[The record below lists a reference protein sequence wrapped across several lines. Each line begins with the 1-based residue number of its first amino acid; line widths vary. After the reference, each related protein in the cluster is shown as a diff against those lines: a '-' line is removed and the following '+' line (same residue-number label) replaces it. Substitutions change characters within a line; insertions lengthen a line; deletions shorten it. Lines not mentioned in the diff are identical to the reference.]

1 MRPQA
6 RPFTVEIKIRKRPT
20 EPATAA
26 SFVSRDDWAD
36 LIPPDELLERD
47 VHADLLDPASSEA
60 RSEAEKLFG
69 LFAGDPKPVLTQGVR
84 EVPVATPAE
93 LAVPTVRVL
102 PDLLAAAREQERIAV
117 ATPNIER
124 QRAAKGSGTTKPRKR
139 TEPPQTAAA
148 VRVID
153 PPAQPFGMSTGH
165 AEAALALSRR
175 ISRPGARLPPG
186 QRWRKRRL
194 PRACWD
200 DLITSV
206 NARSARPMTFDSC
219 FGVSG
224 DHTPLHPIRNDA
236 GHRFASSDIDSQ
248 LIRVESSVVDVMP
261 LDVQF

>member
-1 MRPQA
+1 MRPQP

-26 SFVSRDDWAD
+26 SFVSRDDRAD

-69 LFAGDPKPVLTQGVR
+69 LFAGNPKPVLTQGVR
-84 EVPVATPAE
+84 GAPVATPAE
-93 LAVPTVRVL
+93 LAVPTFRIL
-102 PDLLAAAREQERIAV
+102 PDLLAAAREEERIAV
-117 ATPNIER
+117 ATPKR

-139 TEPPQTAAA
+139 TEPPQTAA

-153 PPAQPFGMSTGH
+153 PPAQAFGMSTGH

-186 QRWRKRRL
+186 QRWRERRL

-200 DLITSV
+200 
-206 NARSARPMTFDSC
+206 RST
-219 FGVSG
+219 
-224 DHTPLHPIRNDA
+224 
-236 GHRFASSDIDSQ
+236 
-248 LIRVESSVVDVMP
+248 
-261 LDVQF
+261 

>member
-26 SFVSRDDWAD
+26 SFVSRDDRAD

-69 LFAGDPKPVLTQGVR
+69 LFAGNPKPVLTQGVR
-84 EVPVATPAE
+84 GAPVATPAE
-93 LAVPTVRVL
+93 LAVPTFRIL
-102 PDLLAAAREQERIAV
+102 PDLLAAAREEERIAV
-117 ATPNIER
+117 ATPKR

-139 TEPPQTAAA
+139 TEPPQTAA

-153 PPAQPFGMSTGH
+153 PPAQAFGMSTGH

-186 QRWRKRRL
+186 QRWRERRL
-194 PRACWD
+194 PRAGWE
-200 DLITSV
+200 
-206 NARSARPMTFDSC
+206 RST
-219 FGVSG
+219 
-224 DHTPLHPIRNDA
+224 
-236 GHRFASSDIDSQ
+236 
-248 LIRVESSVVDVMP
+248 
-261 LDVQF
+261 

>member
-26 SFVSRDDWAD
+26 SFVSRDDRAD

-69 LFAGDPKPVLTQGVR
+69 LFAGNPKPVLTQGVR
-84 EVPVATPAE
+84 GAPVATPAE
-93 LAVPTVRVL
+93 LAVPTFRIL
-102 PDLLAAAREQERIAV
+102 PDLLAAAREEERIAV
-117 ATPNIER
+117 ATPKR

-139 TEPPQTAAA
+139 TEPPQTAA

-153 PPAQPFGMSTGH
+153 PPAQAFGMSTGH

-186 QRWRKRRL
+186 QRWRERRL

-200 DLITSV
+200 
-206 NARSARPMTFDSC
+206 RST
-219 FGVSG
+219 
-224 DHTPLHPIRNDA
+224 
-236 GHRFASSDIDSQ
+236 
-248 LIRVESSVVDVMP
+248 
-261 LDVQF
+261 